1 VSAELIDSLW
11 VATALLLV
19 LEGVI
24 PFLSPSSFKR
34 TLIQMVNLSDQQLRV
49 IGLVSMILGVILL
62 YLVH

>member
-49 IGLVSMILGVILL
+49 IGLVSMVLGVILL